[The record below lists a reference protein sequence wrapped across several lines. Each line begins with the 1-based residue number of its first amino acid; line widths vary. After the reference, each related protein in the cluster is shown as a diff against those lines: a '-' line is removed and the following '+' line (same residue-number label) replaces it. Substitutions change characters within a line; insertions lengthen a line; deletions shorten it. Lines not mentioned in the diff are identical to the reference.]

1 MDNRNAKY
9 SGQALFFTFLG
20 GAVAGAIAGILLT
33 NKSGQET
40 RWELEDYAKKKQQD
54 LIKKAKEVRAALD
67 DVIERGKTFLS
78 KHEPMA
84 KKGVEDEIP
93 DLGSE
98 KAPPA
103 DVGGHER

>member
-40 RWELEDYAKKKQQD
+40 RWELEDYVKKKQQD

-67 DVIERGKTFLS
+67 DVIERGKTFVMD
-78 KHEPMA
+78 KHAGIEASMKA
-84 KKGVEDEIP
+84 GKEAMKETT
-93 DLGSE
+93 E
-98 KAPPA
+98 KRYKI
-103 DVGGHER
+103 G